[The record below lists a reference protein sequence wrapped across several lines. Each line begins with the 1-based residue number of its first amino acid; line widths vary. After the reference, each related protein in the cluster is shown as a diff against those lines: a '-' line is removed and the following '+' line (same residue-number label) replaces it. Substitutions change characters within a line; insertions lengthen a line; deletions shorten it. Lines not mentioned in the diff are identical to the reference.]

1 MHVSVRSKWKKNGR
15 CEEMVDSLLLL
26 CVCVYVCVFFNDVV
40 LSLVR
45 GLLDGKDRKDILLLL
60 FSSH

>member
-1 MHVSVRSKWKKNGR
+1 MRRDGGLVV
-15 CEEMVDSLLLL
+15 VVV
-26 CVCVYVCVFFNDVV
+26 CVCVCVFFFNDVV

-60 FSSH
+60 SFSSH